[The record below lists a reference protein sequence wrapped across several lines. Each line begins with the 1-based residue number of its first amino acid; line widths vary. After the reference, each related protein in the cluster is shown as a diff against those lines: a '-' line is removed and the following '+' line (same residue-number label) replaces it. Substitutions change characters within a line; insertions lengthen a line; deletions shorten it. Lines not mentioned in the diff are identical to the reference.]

1 MNREEKANSMT
12 IGRKIRAALL
22 LGCALGASNLAA
34 AADPAAPASPSAPAP
49 AQASGEDAAQVKA
62 LQKQL
67 KAVQA
72 QLRELAEQNRA
83 LLEHQK
89 LIDREIQQQQQQLAQ
104 QAAAQAQLNAQVQGA
119 GPQGAAGGAV
129 ALAPGAR
136 GAGAQ
141 GQPSGQAAAA
151 RTPGGAQSGAAGA
164 QGAGAQGQVA
174 QAGAQGPLPA
184 GAAAASNSALPDA
197 TSATPSAAAPGAMS
211 SLATFAQNVKLWGY
225 GEIYYTDPVHD
236 RNRAQADL
244 ARAVFGIGYS
254 FDSRTEFN
262 SEYEVEHAVASSSD
276 RGEFEVEQFYVDRQI
291 NDAVTV
297 RGGLFLM
304 PFGLLNEHH
313 EPTNFYGVQRNF
325 VETLIIPSTWREG
338 GFNFHGNTQSGFGW
352 NAGLTTGFDLSKWD
366 FAPEFP
372 QYTTALELEDNNSAP
387 LQSTHQELALANAHD
402 LSQYVALSYFGV
414 PGLTV
419 GGAISTGKAASVP
432 APPNAPIAG
441 SQRVTLWEG
450 HVRWTPDRFDLSA
463 LYARGTISNLAGTNA
478 SNPGSPNPI
487 PSSFYG
493 YYVQGA
499 YDVWQHGDYR
509 VSPFARWEVYN
520 MGASYEGTP
529 GPVIPTGQIPLTGAP
544 GDYGLWPRNQDRVWT
559 IGANLYAT
567 PHVVLKLDYQ
577 HFMINNGFTRFDL
590 GLGLNF

>member
-1 MNREEKANSMT
+1 MKREVNATAMT
-12 IGRKIRAALL
+12 TTKTTTKTLRIALL
-22 LGCALGASNLAA
+22 LGCALGASELAT
-34 AADPAAPASPSAPAP
+34 ADDS
-49 AQASGEDAAQVKA
+49 AQVKA

-67 KAVQA
+67 KEVQS

-89 LIDREIQQQQQQLAQ
+89 VIDSELQQQQEQLAQ
-104 QAAAQAQLNAQVQGA
+104 QAAAQAQLSAQA
-119 GPQGAAGGAV
+119 GT
-129 ALAPGAR
+129 APGKPIVA
-136 GAGAQ
+136 
-141 GQPSGQAAAA
+141 
-151 RTPGGAQSGAAGA
+151 TPGP
-164 QGAGAQGQVA
+164 QGQVA
-174 QAGAQGPLPA
+174 QGTP
-184 GAAAASNSALPDA
+184 GAANTSALPDSTSA
-197 TSATPSAAAPGAMS
+197 LPSATPAAGATPGAMS
-211 SLATFAQNVKLWGY
+211 SLAAFAQNVKLWGY
-225 GEIYYTDPVHD
+225 GEIYYTDPLHD
-236 RNRAQADL
+236 RQRAQADL

-276 RGEFEVEQFYVDRQI
+276 VGEFEVEQFYVDRQL

-297 RGGLFLM
+297 RAGLFLM

-338 GFNFHGNTQSGFGW
+338 GFNFHGNTDAGFGW
-352 NAGLTTGFDLSKWD
+352 NVGLTTGFDLSKWD

-372 QYTTALELEDNNSAP
+372 QYTTALELEDNGVAP
-387 LQSTHQELALANAHD
+387 LQASHQELALANAHD

-419 GGAISTGKAASVP
+419 GGAISTGKAVTVP
-432 APPNAPIAG
+432 SPPNAPIAG

-450 HVRWTPDRFDLSA
+450 HVRWTPDKFDLSA
-463 LYARGTISNLAGTNA
+463 LYARGTISNLASTNA

-493 YYVQGA
+493 YFLQGA

-509 VSPFARWEVYN
+509 VSPFVRWEVYN
-520 MGASYEGTP
+520 MGSSYEGTA
-529 GPVIPTGQIPLTGAP
+529 GPVIPSGSIPLTGAP
-544 GDYGLWPRNQDRVWT
+544 GDYGLWPRNFDRVWT
-559 IGANLYAT
+559 IGSNLYVT

-577 HFMINNGFTRFDL
+577 HFLINNGFTRVDV

>member
-1 MNREEKANSMT
+1 MKREANATAMTTSKT
-12 IGRKIRAALL
+12 IGAALL
-22 LGCALGASNLAA
+22 LGCALGASELAT
-34 AADPAAPASPSAPAP
+34 AADQSGPSDQAQSAAQGTRHRTTPK
-49 AQASGEDAAQVKA
+49 GGDDGAQVKT

-67 KAVQA
+67 KEVQS

-89 LIDREIQQQQQQLAQ
+89 VIDRELQQQHEQLAQ
-104 QAAAQAQLNAQVQGA
+104 QAAAQAQLSAQA
-119 GPQGAAGGAV
+119 GAAPGPGQVAQGTPGA
-129 ALAPGAR
+129 ATGSAPGSR
-136 GAGAQ
+136 G
-141 GQPSGQAAAA
+141 
-151 RTPGGAQSGAAGA
+151 TT
-164 QGAGAQGQVA
+164 GAQGQVA
-174 QAGAQGPLPA
+174 QTPGAG
-184 GAAAASNSALPDA
+184 NTSALPDS
-197 TSATPSAAAPGAMS
+197 TSALPNVPSATGATPVGAMS
-211 SLATFAQNVKLWGY
+211 APAAFAQNVKLWGY
-225 GEIYYTDPVHD
+225 GEVYYTDPVHD
-236 RNRAQADL
+236 RKRAQADL

-276 RGEFEVEQFYVDRQI
+276 VGEFEVEQFYVDRQL

-297 RGGLFLM
+297 RAGLFLM

-338 GFNFHGNTQSGFGW
+338 GFNFHGNTGAGFGW
-352 NAGLTTGFDLSKWD
+352 NVGLTTGIDLSKWN

-372 QYTTALELEDNNSAP
+372 QYTTALELQTNAIAP
-387 LQSTHQELALANAHD
+387 LQATHQELALANAHD
-402 LSQYVALSYFGV
+402 LSQYAALSYFGV

-419 GGAISTGKAASVP
+419 GGAISTGKAVSVP
-432 APPNAPIAG
+432 SPPNAPIAG

-450 HVRWTPDRFDLSA
+450 HVRWTPDKFDLSA
-463 LYARGTISNLAGTNA
+463 LYARGTISNLASTNA

-493 YYVQGA
+493 YYLQGA

-509 VSPFARWEVYN
+509 VSPFVRWEVYN
-520 MGASYEGTP
+520 MGSSYEGTP
-529 GPVIPTGQIPLTGAP
+529 GPVLPTGLVPLSASP
-544 GDYGLWPRNQDRVWT
+544 GDYGYWPRKEDRVWT
-559 IGANLYAT
+559 VGANLYAT

-577 HFMINNGFTRFDL
+577 HFWINSGFTRIDL